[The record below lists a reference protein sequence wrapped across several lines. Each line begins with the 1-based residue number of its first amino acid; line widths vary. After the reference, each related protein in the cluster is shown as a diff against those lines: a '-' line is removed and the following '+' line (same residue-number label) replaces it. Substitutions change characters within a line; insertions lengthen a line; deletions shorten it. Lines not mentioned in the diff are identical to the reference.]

1 MFPVQRSSA
10 LTDRIAA
17 EKRIR
22 LSGRMSAQFPALSIL
37 RLLRMPFSPAA
48 QNHLAMF
55 PTRRSSALTD
65 LIAAESEDA
74 CQGG

>member
-17 EKRIR
+17 EKRRR

-37 RLLRMPFSPAA
+37 RLVRTPFSPAA
-48 QNHLAMF
+48 QNRPAMF
-55 PTRRSSALTD
+55 PTQRSLALTGR
-65 LIAAESEDA
+65 IAAQSEDA